1 MCREPEIEPERTEVT
16 HVPVWLGNGDT
27 VCAEWDGLDGV
38 GSSKLL
44 CRCRR
49 FGAGR
54 LVIWRLFQCGVLG
67 AGGWE
72 TGVLD
77 AANTPNARADW
88 AACVHPKSISR
99 DSARP

>member
-1 MCREPEIEPERTEVT
+1 MYLCGWEMVILCALSGMG
-16 HVPVWLGNGDT
+16 WLG
-27 VCAEWDGLDGV
+27 A
-38 GSSKLL
+38 GSFRLL

>member
-1 MCREPEIEPERTEVT
+1 MYLCGWEMVIPCVLSGMG
-16 HVPVWLGNGDT
+16 WL
-27 VCAEWDGLDGV
+27 GV
-38 GSSKLL
+38 GSFKLL

-54 LVIWRLFQCGVLG
+54 LVIRRLFQCGVLG

-77 AANTPNARADW
+77 AANTLNTRAGCGQPVYTQKASPGTQPD
-88 AACVHPKSISR
+88 PKP
-99 DSARP
+99 A